1 MFSADIGYAF
11 LHGTISHVTLDYMQL
26 TVSLDVIS
34 FGLYLP
40 CITGN
45 HTVMSMTSCNAV
57 SHSAGCMAALEAEH
71 FLQEHEIQQGKA
83 EPTTAENEALPDNGR
98 APAELRPV

>member
-1 MFSADIGYAF
+1 MPSYMVHF
-11 LHGTISHVTLDYMQL
+11 SHVTLDYVQP
-26 TVSLDVIS
+26 TVSLYIVS
-34 FGLYLP
+34 FCLYLP
-40 CITGN
+40 SITGN
-45 HTVMSMTSCNAV
+45 HAVMSMTSCSTV